1 MIVQKMIINAAVKL
15 LAKQFKLDKILQY
28 VEQPNELDNTVENHE
43 NRIKNLEALAHP
55 KREFVSCSKCQSKIE
70 EKIC

>member
-1 MIVQKMIINAAVKL
+1 MLIQKMIIQAVVKL
-15 LAKQFKLDKILQY
+15 VKKQFKLDKVLQY
-28 VEQPNELDNTVENHE
+28 VEEPNELDDQVDNHE

-70 EKIC
+70 

>member
-1 MIVQKMIINAAVKL
+1 MMVQKIIIQAAVKL
-15 LAKQFKLDKILQY
+15 LAKQFKLNKILQY
-28 VEQPNELDNTVENHE
+28 VEEPNELDDKVDNHE
-43 NRIKNLEALAHP
+43 KKKKNLEALAHP

>member
-1 MIVQKMIINAAVKL
+1 MIVQKIIINAAVKL
-15 LAKQFKLDKILQY
+15 LAKQFKLEKILKY